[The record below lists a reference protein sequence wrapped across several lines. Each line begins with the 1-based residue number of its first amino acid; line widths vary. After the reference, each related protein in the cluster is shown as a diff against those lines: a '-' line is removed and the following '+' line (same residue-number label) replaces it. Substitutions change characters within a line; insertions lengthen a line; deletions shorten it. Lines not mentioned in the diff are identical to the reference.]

1 MNLILL
7 EIVVLNLNNHHD
19 RIYLF
24 SFCLGLVRLNEL
36 LTLEMGIDI
45 YLPFLVFRII
55 MNLGDC

>member
-24 SFCLGLVRLNEL
+24 FFYLGLVRLNEL
-36 LTLEMGIDI
+36 LTLEMDIDI
-45 YLPFLVFRII
+45 GLPF
-55 MNLGDC
+55 